1 MGIVA
6 KQMRFI
12 FSILLFL
19 LLSPMSFSEVVILK
33 PKAFL
38 NVISGELV
46 VADLLIEN
54 GKIKEIGQFNIE
66 NANEILLPDL
76 ILLPGL
82 MDSHVHLIGNTES
95 KGYESISESSYL
107 DTIYGVENASKT
119 LMPALLQFEML
130 VLVIMQMLL

>member
-1 MGIVA
+1 M
-6 KQMRFI
+6 
-12 FSILLFL
+12 
-19 LLSPMSFSEVVILK
+19 
-33 PKAFL
+33 
-38 NVISGELV
+38 
-46 VADLLIEN
+46 
-54 GKIKEIGQFNIE
+54 
-66 NANEILLPDL
+66 PDL

-119 LMPALLQFEML
+119 LMGSALLQFEML